1 MGKWWNL
8 HQSIKLRLKFLWNN
22 LEIFFDLISFMTSCI
37 WVEPLSR
44 AEWKSCVAQFGVLKI
59 MPMDKISNR
68 RLTFYTIMWPISMTI
83 LRIPMSIQWWRP
95 RDKDAMFFFYRMS
108 GHVPDFTETKWEKL
122 WQGHKRNC
130 SVIIRYFSD
139 NNTQVCCDNSIWML
153 MNIKQMCSS
162 FK

>member
-1 MGKWWNL
+1 
-8 HQSIKLRLKFLWNN
+8 
-22 LEIFFDLISFMTSCI
+22 MTSCI

-44 AEWKSCVAQFGVLKI
+44 VEWKNCVAQFGVLKI

-95 RDKDAMFFFYRMS
+95 RDKDAMFFFSIEWLVMFQILPKPNGKNYDRAI
-108 GHVPDFTETKWEKL
+108 
-122 WQGHKRNC
+122 RNC
-130 SVIIRYFSD
+130 SVIIRYFSE

-153 MNIKQMCSS
+153 MNIKQMWYTELSNLG
-162 FK
+162 K